1 MNKMQSIIKI
11 YLKERPS
18 FYAYLRPQE
27 AYLFYQKIQKMKG
40 PILDFGCGDGFFAS
54 TIFKKNDID
63 VGLDLSTSRINES
76 PKTHIY
82 KKLKIY
88 DGITIPF
95 KKDIFGTIIS
105 NCVFEHVPHIEK
117 SIQEMYRVTKKNG
130 LLMTTVMCSSWSAN
144 LLGGKLFGNLYIDWF
159 NRMQHHDSLLSKKE
173 WTNLFK
179 KAGYEIIESVDYLF
193 EKAAQKTEVY
203 HYLSIFSLL
212 TYLLLKRW
220 NIFSFVS
227 QKKVNGIEKL
237 FQKDNNNPSAC
248 FFVLRKN

>member
-1 MNKMQSIIKI
+1 
-11 YLKERPS
+11 
-18 FYAYLRPQE
+18 
-27 AYLFYQKIQKMKG
+27 
-40 PILDFGCGDGFFAS
+40 
-54 TIFKKNDID
+54 
-63 VGLDLSTSRINES
+63 
-76 PKTHIY
+76 
-82 KKLKIY
+82 
-88 DGITIPF
+88 
-95 KKDIFGTIIS
+95 
-105 NCVFEHVPHIEK
+105 
-117 SIQEMYRVTKKNG
+117 
-130 LLMTTVMCSSWSAN
+130 MTTVMCSSWSAN